1 MFHRW
6 FLCLTVPLL
15 LLTACIPEPLDL
27 ALQGKLPDDESNT
40 VITAYCQSCHIHR
53 TFEAADHPP
62 RMQALYDNEPYTA
75 ATQCR
80 TCHLVSENT
89 WGMKSRK
96 TLFPADVAGD
106 RFAAS
111 ERGRPKRGLLGK
123 ISEFL
128 TPSSKTGDAP
138 EVQPQDANE

>member
-6 FLCLTVPLL
+6 FLCLIVPLF

-27 ALQGKLPDDESNT
+27 ALKGKLPDDDSNT
-40 VITAYCQSCHIHR
+40 VITTYCQSCHIHR
-53 TFEAADHPP
+53 TFEASNHAPS
-62 RMQALYDNEPYTA
+62 MQVLYSREPYTA

-80 TCHLVSENT
+80 TCHLVGENT

-96 TLFPADVAGD
+96 TLFPADVAGN

-111 ERGRPKRGLLGK
+111 ERGLPKPGLIRR

-128 TPSSKTGDAP
+128 SPSSKRGVEP
-138 EVQPQDANE
+138 ETKPQGVNE